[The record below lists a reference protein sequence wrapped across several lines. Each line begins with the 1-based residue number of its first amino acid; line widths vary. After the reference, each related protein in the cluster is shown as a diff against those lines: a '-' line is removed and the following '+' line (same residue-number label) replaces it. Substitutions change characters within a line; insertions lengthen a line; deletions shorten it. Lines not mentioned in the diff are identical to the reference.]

1 MVIVD
6 HVGRDTRTNRIAV
19 MNPMGT
25 RSLCSLPRHSSFV
38 IELVSAIFICQKSA
52 GAGGGSCW

>member
-6 HVGRDTRTNRIAV
+6 HVGRDIRTNRIAV

-25 RSLCSLPRHSSFV
+25 RSLCSLPRHSGFV
-38 IELVSAIFICQKSA
+38 IELGSAIFICQKSA
-52 GAGGGSCW
+52 GAGGG